1 VIALLV
7 GIVVALAAVA
17 LVLEPIVRPPR
28 AAPPDALSFEPEDDP
43 LGRRKDLAL
52 AALKEIE
59 FDRATGKLDAAD
71 YERMKARYTAE
82 ALEAIRDADAAAAPV
97 PREPA
102 LARAQVP
109 AGVGA
114 DGAAAALADPLE
126 ALVAAR
132 RKASKGRKFCTEC
145 GAELEG
151 TGKFC
156 VECGAGL
163 AGGVMGDGRCVIGDG
178 GEREG
183 PARPRCIQRPFGPS
197 RRTRVHS

>member
-1 VIALLV
+1 
-7 GIVVALAAVA
+7 
-17 LVLEPIVRPPR
+17 
-28 AAPPDALSFEPEDDP
+28 
-43 LGRRKDLAL
+43 
-52 AALKEIE
+52 
-59 FDRATGKLDAAD
+59 
-71 YERMKARYTAE
+71 MKARYTAE

-97 PREPA
+97 PQEPA

-114 DGAAAALADPLE
+114 GADGAAAPADPVE

-156 VECGAGL
+156 VECGAGWPDGQAVRREVTGASGEILL
-163 AGGVMGDGRCVIGDG
+163 A
-178 GEREG
+178 
-183 PARPRCIQRPFGPS
+183 PAACTDLPCTDATLRLTC
-197 RRTRVHS
+197 

>member
-1 VIALLV
+1 MIALLV

-28 AAPPDALSFEPEDDP
+28 AVQPDDLSFEPDDDP
-43 LGRRKDLAL
+43 LGHRKDLAL

-59 FDRATGKLDAAD
+59 FDRATGKLDDDD
-71 YERMKARYTAE
+71 YEKMKTRYTAD
-82 ALEAIRDADAAAAPV
+82 ALEAMRDADAAAAPV
-97 PREPA
+97 PQEPA

-109 AGVGA
+109 AGVGVGA
-114 DGAAAALADPLE
+114 DGSAALADPVE

-156 VECGAGL
+156 VECGAGM
-163 AGGVMGDGRCVIGDG
+163 A
-178 GEREG
+178 
-183 PARPRCIQRPFGPS
+183 
-197 RRTRVHS
+197 

>member
-7 GIVVALAAVA
+7 GVLVALAAVA
-17 LVLEPIVRPPR
+17 LVLEPIVRPRR
-28 AAPPDALSFEPEDDP
+28 AAQPDALSFEPEEDP
-43 LGRRKDLAL
+43 LGHRKDLAL

-59 FDRATGKLDAAD
+59 FDRATGKLDDAD
-71 YERMKARYTAE
+71 YERMKARYTTE
-82 ALEAIRDADAAAAPV
+82 ALAAIRDADAAAAPV

-102 LARAQVP
+102 LARAQLP

-114 DGAAAALADPLE
+114 GAADAATADPVE

-132 RKASKGRKFCTEC
+132 RRASKGRKFCTEC

-156 VECGAGL
+156 VECGASM
-163 AGGVMGDGRCVIGDG
+163 A
-178 GEREG
+178 
-183 PARPRCIQRPFGPS
+183 
-197 RRTRVHS
+197 

>member
-1 VIALLV
+1 MIALLV
-7 GIVVALAAVA
+7 GVLVALAAVA

-28 AAPPDALSFEPEDDP
+28 VGQPDALSFEPDEDP
-43 LGRRKDLAL
+43 LGHRKDLAL

-59 FDRATGKLDAAD
+59 FDRATGKLDDSD
-71 YERMKARYTAE
+71 YERMKARYTTE
-82 ALEAIRDADAAAAPV
+82 ALEAIRDADAAAAPA
-97 PREPA
+97 PEDPA
-102 LARAQVP
+102 LALAQVP

-114 DGAAAALADPLE
+114 GPDGAVALGDPLE

-156 VECGAGL
+156 VECGA
-163 AGGVMGDGRCVIGDG
+163 
-178 GEREG
+178 
-183 PARPRCIQRPFGPS
+183 
-197 RRTRVHS
+197 RT

>member
-1 VIALLV
+1 VIALLIGV
-7 GIVVALAAVA
+7 LVALAAVA

-28 AAPPDALSFEPEDDP
+28 AAQPDALSFEPDEDP
-43 LGRRKDLAL
+43 LGHRKDLAL

-59 FDRATGKLDAAD
+59 FDRATGKLDDAD

-82 ALEAIRDADAAAAPV
+82 ALQAIRDVDAAAAPV

-102 LARAQVP
+102 LARAPVP

-114 DGAAAALADPLE
+114 ESDGATALADPVE
-126 ALVAAR
+126 MLVAAR

-156 VECGAGL
+156 VECGARM
-163 AGGVMGDGRCVIGDG
+163 A
-178 GEREG
+178 
-183 PARPRCIQRPFGPS
+183 
-197 RRTRVHS
+197 